1 MEPKVVKLLAAV
13 VLFTATSCQS
23 DRHSSAG
30 FRLPSGDIERGR
42 TTFVA
47 LGCSGCHPVSGGD
60 VPAPTVQPPV
70 SVVLGGVLDYPMT
83 DGYLVTSII
92 NPKFRQA
99 RHPRKPNA
107 TGPESGMP
115 HFDEQMSVRQLA
127 DIVAFLQ
134 SRYGVRRIPVQSYY

>member
-1 MEPKVVKLLAAV
+1 MERKGVKLLVAV
-13 VLFTATSCQS
+13 VLLTATGCQS

-47 LGCSGCHPVSGGD
+47 LGCSGCHQVSGGD
-60 VPAPTVQPPV
+60 VPAPTAQPPV
-70 SVVLGGVLDYPMT
+70 SVALGGVLDYPMT
-83 DGYLVTSII
+83 DGYLVTAII
-92 NPKFRQA
+92 NPSFRQA

-107 TGPESGMP
+107 TGRESRMP

-134 SRYGVRRIPVQSYY
+134 SRYGVRRIPVRYYY